1 MSQNESFF
9 DEVTEEV
16 RRDRLFAVF
25 RRWAWLAVLV
35 VVVVVGV
42 AAWNEWRKA
51 RAVTQAQALG
61 DAIVAALG
69 EPDPASRA
77 AALGSIETDSEGQ
90 MLLDLLAAA
99 EVAEAEDGS
108 AGAAALLGA
117 GAAGGDTTARW
128 RDLAA
133 LKLVLFESGATPPE
147 ERIARLEPLT
157 AAGAPYRL
165 LALEQIAY
173 ARAEAGETEAALA
186 VLQDILAD
194 GEVTEGLRLRASQMI
209 VALGGSL
216 EPA

>member
-16 RRDRLFAVF
+16 RRDRLFALF

-51 RAVTQAQALG
+51 RATTAAPALG
-61 DAIVAALG
+61 DAIVAALA
-69 EPDPASRA
+69 EPDPAARA
-77 AALGSIETDSEGQ
+77 AALDAVEPGGAGRALVDQ
-90 MLLDLLAAA
+90 LAAA
-99 EVAEAEDGS
+99 MAVEGEDVDTAAS
-108 AGAAALLGA
+108 ALEAGAALNDA
-117 GAAGGDTTARW
+117 ARW

-133 LKLVLFESGATPPE
+133 LKLVLVEAGALPPE
-147 ERIARLEPLT
+147 ERISRLEPLT

-165 LALEQIAY
+165 LALEQSAY
-173 ARAEAGETEAALA
+173 ARVEMGETEAALA
-186 VLQDILAD
+186 VLRDILAD
-194 GEVTEGLRLRASQMI
+194 GDVTEGLRLRASQMI